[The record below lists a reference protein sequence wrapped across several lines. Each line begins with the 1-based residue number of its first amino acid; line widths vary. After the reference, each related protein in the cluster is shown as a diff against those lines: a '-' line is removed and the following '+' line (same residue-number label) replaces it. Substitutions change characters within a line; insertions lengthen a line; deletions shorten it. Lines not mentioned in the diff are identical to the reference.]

1 MEGTTTTS
9 TKAVLS
15 SSKGLGTGLSQ
26 SSRALRLSILAGV
39 LGMMVLL
46 AFGLRDQ
53 LPVAQYYAWLSAPSI
68 ALTGPLGDLT
78 DSLNI
83 PLISALLLGLIG
95 AISPCQISTN
105 VAALAYTSR
114 EVEKPHRMALA
125 AGAYVL
131 GKMSVYTLLGI
142 AVIGVGMQLNQASIP
157 VIVAAR
163 KALGPLLI
171 LIGLMMLGVIQLK
184 PPRLPVGGQPPE
196 RGAGGAG
203 QRIRSWFE
211 ERATGRGVFGSY
223 LLGVAFSFAFCPTLF
238 WLFFG
243 LLVPLALASTG
254 GVAYAPVFALGTSV
268 PLLVFAGMTA
278 LGAGSVGGFVRQ
290 ARRLDRRAQT
300 AVGLIFLLVGFNEF
314 ILYWLI

>member
-1 MEGTTTTS
+1 MAETASTS
-9 TKAVLS
+9 VRLPTGSVRGS
-15 SSKGLGTGLSQ
+15 RTRRLGVAAGVTGL
-26 SSRALRLSILAGV
+26 
-39 LGMMVLL
+39 LGLL
-46 AFGLRDQ
+46 TFVLRDQ
-53 LPVAQYYAWLSAPSI
+53 LPVAEYYIWLSAPTTS
-68 ALTGPLGDLT
+68 LSGPLSDLT

-83 PLISALLLGLIG
+83 PFLSALLLGLLG

-114 EVEKPHRMALA
+114 EMETPRRMALS

-142 AVIGVGMQLNQASIP
+142 AVIGAGVQLNQASIP

-171 LIGLMMLGVIQLK
+171 LIGLMMLGVIQLNVSFGYG
-184 PPRLPVGGQPPE
+184 VG
-196 RGAGGAG
+196 R
-203 QRIRSWFE
+203 WFE
-211 ERATGRGVFGSY
+211 ERAAGRGVFGSY

-243 LLVPLALASTG
+243 LLVPLALATTG
-254 GVAYAPVFALGTSV
+254 GIGFAPVFALGTSI
-268 PLLVFAGMTA
+268 PLLVFAGIAA
-278 LGAGSVGGFVRQ
+278 LGAASVGGFIRE
-290 ARRLDRRAQT
+290 ARKYDGYAQT
-300 AVGLIFLLVGFNEF
+300 AVGLIFILVGFNEF

>member
-1 MEGTTTTS
+1 MEGTGTQT
-9 TKAVLS
+9 S
-15 SSKGLGTGLSQ
+15 SS
-26 SSRALRLSILAGV
+26 RPLRLGILAGV
-39 LGMMVLL
+39 LGFMALL
-46 AFGLRDQ
+46 SFGLRDK
-53 LPVAQYYAWLSAPSI
+53 LPVAEYYAWLSAPSI
-68 ALTGPLGDLT
+68 ALTGPLGELT
-78 DSLNI
+78 DSLNV

-114 EVEKPHRMALA
+114 EMETPHRMMLST
-125 AGAYVL
+125 GAYVL
-131 GKMSVYTLLGI
+131 GKITVYSLIGV
-142 AVIGVGMQLNQASIP
+142 AVIGLGLQLDRASIP

-184 PPRLPVGGQPPE
+184 VS
-196 RGAGGAG
+196 AG
-203 QRIRSWFE
+203 QRLGSWFE
-211 ERATGRGVFGSY
+211 ARAAGRGVFGSY

-243 LLVPLALASTG
+243 LLVPLALTSAG
-254 GVAYAPVFALGTSV
+254 GFVYPPVFALGTSV
-268 PLLVFAGMTA
+268 PLLAFASMTI

-290 ARRLDRRAQT
+290 VRRFDRWAQT

>member
-1 MEGTTTTS
+1 MEGTATLS
-9 TKAVLS
+9 LS
-15 SSKGLGTGLSQ
+15 S
-26 SSRALRLSILAGV
+26 RMLRLSILAGV
-39 LGMMVLL
+39 LGMMALL
-46 AFGLRDQ
+46 AFGLRDK

-78 DSLNI
+78 DSINV

-114 EVEKPHRMALA
+114 EVEKPHRMALS

-131 GKMSVYTLLGI
+131 GKMSVYTLLGL
-142 AVIGVGMQLNQASIP
+142 AVIGAGLQLNQASIP

-184 PPRLPVGGQPPE
+184 VS
-196 RGAGGAG
+196 AGH
-203 QRIRSWFE
+203 RIGSWFE
-211 ERATGRGVFGSY
+211 ARAAGRGVFGSY

-254 GVAYAPVFALGTSV
+254 GVAYAPLFALGTSV
-268 PLLVFAGMTA
+268 PLLVFAGMTV

-290 ARRLDRRAQT
+290 ARRFDRWAQT

>member
-1 MEGTTTTS
+1 MEGTATTS
-9 TKAVLS
+9 TRPALS
-15 SSKGLGTGLSQ
+15 PDEGLSAGFSR
-26 SSRALRLSILAGV
+26 SSRALRLGILAGV
-39 LGMMVLL
+39 LGLL
-46 AFGLRDQ
+46 ALLSFGLRDR
-53 LPVAQYYAWLSAPSI
+53 LPVAEYYVWLSTPSI
-68 ALTGPLGDLT
+68 VLSGPLGDLT
-78 DSLNI
+78 DALNV

-131 GKMSVYTLLGI
+131 GKMSVYTLLGV
-142 AVIGVGMQLNQASIP
+142 AVIGLGLQLNQASIP

-184 PPRLPVGGQPPE
+184 VS
-196 RGAGGAG
+196 AG
-203 QRIRSWFE
+203 QRIGSWFE
-211 ERATGRGVFGSY
+211 ARAAGRGVFGSY

-254 GVAYAPVFALGTSV
+254 GFAYPPLFALGTSV
-268 PLLVFAGMTA
+268 PLLFFAGMTA
-278 LGAGSVGGFVRQ
+278 LGAGSASGFFRQ
-290 ARRLDRRAQT
+290 ARRFDRWAQT

>member
-1 MEGTTTTS
+1 MEESVTLS
-9 TKAVLS
+9 LS
-15 SSKGLGTGLSQ
+15 SRT
-26 SSRALRLSILAGV
+26 LRLSILAGV
-39 LGMMVLL
+39 LGMMALL
-46 AFGLRDQ
+46 AFGLRDK
-53 LPVAQYYAWLSAPSI
+53 LSVAQYYAWLSAPSI

-125 AGAYVL
+125 VGAYVL
-131 GKMSVYTLLGI
+131 GKMSVYTLLGL
-142 AVIGVGMQLNQASIP
+142 AVIGLGLQLNQASIP

-184 PPRLPVGGQPPE
+184 VSAGHGVGK
-196 RGAGGAG
+196 
-203 QRIRSWFE
+203 WFE
-211 ERATGRGVFGSY
+211 AQAAGRGVFGSY

-243 LLVPLALASTG
+243 LLVPLALASSG
-254 GVAYAPVFALGTSV
+254 GVAYAPLFALGTSV
-268 PLLVFAGMTA
+268 PLLVFAGMIA
-278 LGAGSVGGFVRQ
+278 LGTGGALSLSKGSVGGFVRQ
-290 ARRLDRRAQT
+290 ARRFDRWAQT

>member
-1 MEGTTTTS
+1 MEGTVT
-9 TKAVLS
+9 LS
-15 SSKGLGTGLSQ
+15 PLS
-26 SSRALRLSILAGV
+26 RPLRLGILAGV
-39 LGMMVLL
+39 LGLL
-46 AFGLRDQ
+46 GLLTFVLRDQ
-53 LPVAQYYAWLSAPSI
+53 LPVAEYYAWLSTPSST
-68 ALTGPLGDLT
+68 LSGPLGNLT
-78 DSLNI
+78 DAINV

-114 EVEKPHRMALA
+114 EVETPRRMALST
-125 AGAYVL
+125 GAYVL
-131 GKMSVYTLLGI
+131 GKMSVYTLLGV
-142 AVIGVGMQLNQASIP
+142 AVIGAGLQLNQASVP

-184 PPRLPVGGQPPE
+184 VS
-196 RGAGGAG
+196 AGH
-203 QRIRSWFE
+203 RIGNWFE
-211 ERATGRGVFGSY
+211 ERAAGRGVFGSY

-268 PLLVFAGMTA
+268 PLLVFAGMTVTSA
-278 LGAGSVGGFVRQ
+278 TLSTRLGAGSVGGFIRQ
-290 ARRLDRRAQT
+290 ARRFDRWAQG

>member
-1 MEGTTTTS
+1 MEGTAT
-9 TKAVLS
+9 LS
-15 SSKGLGTGLSQ
+15 P
-26 SSRALRLSILAGV
+26 SSRTLRLGILAGV
-39 LGMMVLL
+39 LGLL
-46 AFGLRDQ
+46 GLLTFVLRDQ
-53 LPVAQYYAWLSAPSI
+53 LPVAEYYVWLSTPSI
-68 ALTGPLGDLT
+68 ALSGPLGDLT
-78 DSLNI
+78 DSINV

-114 EVEKPHRMALA
+114 EVDTPRHMALS

-142 AVIGVGMQLNQASIP
+142 AVIGAGLQLNQASVP

-171 LIGLMMLGVIQLK
+171 FIGLMMLGVIQLK
-184 PPRLPVGGQPPE
+184 VSAGHRVGN
-196 RGAGGAG
+196 
-203 QRIRSWFE
+203 WFE
-211 ERATGRGVFGSY
+211 KRATGRGVFGSY
-223 LLGVAFSFAFCPTLF
+223 LLGMAFSFAFCPTLF

-243 LLVPLALASTG
+243 LLVPLALTSIG
-254 GVAYAPVFALGTSV
+254 GVAYAPLFALGTSV
-268 PLLVFAGMTA
+268 PLLVFAGLTV
-278 LGAGSVGGFVRQ
+278 LGAGSVGGFIHQ
-290 ARRLDRRAQT
+290 ARRFDRWAQV